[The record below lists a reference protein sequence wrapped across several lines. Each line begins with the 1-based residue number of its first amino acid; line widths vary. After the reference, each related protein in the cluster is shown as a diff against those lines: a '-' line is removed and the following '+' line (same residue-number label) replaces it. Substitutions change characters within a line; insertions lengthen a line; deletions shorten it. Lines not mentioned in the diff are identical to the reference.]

1 MENLKLSDEFL
12 NVKEEERES
21 WEIKDDLSADWAIE
35 KIGETNA
42 EYNRFEM
49 VAKAKIQQIQEVLK
63 KEQEKRDREVSFFES
78 KLREYFETVQA
89 KETKTQKTYKLPSGT
104 LKMKKSSMT
113 FKYDKKKLLEKA
125 EQLQMNDYI
134 KTKKEFDW
142 AKFKKNLV
150 IQGNNIVDKES
161 GEIIDLE
168 GLGVTEKP
176 AEFKV
181 EV

>member
-1 MENLKLSDEFL
+1 
-12 NVKEEERES
+12 
-21 WEIKDDLSADWAIE
+21 
-35 KIGETNA
+35 
-42 EYNRFEM
+42 
-49 VAKAKIQQIQEVLK
+49 
-63 KEQEKRDREVSFFES
+63 
-78 KLREYFETVQA
+78 
-89 KETKTQKTYKLPSGT
+89 
-104 LKMKKSSMT
+104 MKKPKMV
-113 FKYDKKKLLEKA
+113 FNYDKKKLLEKA

-150 IQGNNIVDKES
+150 IQGNNIVDKEN